1 MTSHSD
7 ESPTRSLGPYPRNPR
22 VEQAQQNPADSPNIG
37 GDGVH
42 PILFGEMARLIES
55 FDWSRSPLGPSAQ
68 WPKSLK
74 TALNICL
81 RSRFQLAMFWGPE
94 LVFLYNDAEREV
106 IGSLHPCA
114 LGKPAREVLVDMW
127 ETVGPMLHKVFKSGE
142 PTWSVDQP
150 LMIDRYGLVEEAFF
164 TWSYSPIPDDDGEIG
179 GVLLV
184 TAENTQRVLAERRLR
199 TLTEMAAEIAGVQ
212 TTQQAC
218 ATAIETLGQN
228 PADIPCAMLYLL
240 DATGSVSLS
249 ASTGTSVPPRQRLAP
264 DEVIWQRQVIQL
276 DDLACFF
283 NGEVADQLP
292 KSAIILPILGSDL
305 ENLVGFLVAG
315 VSDHRRL
322 DTAYRNFF
330 DLVAARIGAA
340 IASTRAREQERA
352 RLNAIAELDHAKTAF
367 FTNIS
372 HEFRTPL
379 TLILGV
385 VDDMLAKTDPEVR
398 DSRHEELSAVRRN
411 GVRLLRLVNALL
423 DFSGVE
429 AGRVRATY
437 QPTDLAAFTKE
448 LAGSFRS
455 IMEKAQLGF
464 RVESHSLPEPVYVDA
479 EMWERIVLNLLSNA
493 FKYTLQGE
501 VAVELSC
508 ADNCAQ
514 LAVKDT
520 GIGIQPEEL
529 PRIFERFH
537 RVEDAR
543 GRTHEGTGIGL
554 ALVQELVKLHS
565 GSIRAE
571 SIPGEGTTFVVTIPF
586 GKKHLPPERVRED
599 HRQAFEGPATRGYA
613 EEAQRW
619 LLGIESPDTLSQ
631 FETPDPSSLA
641 DRPVIL
647 VADDNADMRDYL
659 QSLLSDRYT
668 VEAVPDG
675 EQALA
680 AIARRK
686 PALVLAD
693 VMMPRLDGIGL
704 LRRLRADPETQS
716 IPVIM
721 VSARAGKDEIVEGME
736 HSADDYL
743 GKPFDSRELLARVQS
758 HIGLARIRREAAER
772 ERKLR
777 AEADSQRALLETVL
791 NQMPAGVVIAK
802 APSGEVVLAN
812 NQAKQILQRSVGE
825 LRSVEEYSQYQLF
838 RLDGRAYSTQE
849 QPLARSIL
857 HGEVVIGEE
866 LRYLRP
872 DGTFR
877 ALFTNSAPIRDETG
891 DIVASVVTFQ
901 DITDL
906 RLAQEELLRQS
917 NDVIHDLAGKLIT
930 AQEEERRR
938 IARDLHDDV
947 AQRIALLSNKLQ
959 ALHGSLPTGIAAA
972 EELSDIQKEL
982 EQASENVRLI
992 SHQLHSPKLILG
1004 LPRALAGYCREFS
1017 QQRGIEVEFT
1027 QKGSM
1032 ALLPEPV
1039 PLVMFRVLQEAL
1051 NNVARHSGAGQVKV
1065 SLLMEE
1071 DEIRLRVKDRG
1082 RGFDS
1087 GKISDGLG
1095 LVSMR
1100 ERLRLVGGNI
1110 KVFSASGLGTEIEAA
1125 VPVGNSSLPSG
1136 WPGKDGDHSNS

>member
-7 ESPTRSLGPYPRNPR
+7 ESPIKFPSPAHPRNPR
-22 VEQAQQNPADSPNIG
+22 VEQAQPNQAETSHAG

-42 PILFGEMARLIES
+42 PIVLGEMTRLIES

-68 WPKSLK
+68 WPQSLK

-106 IGSLHPCA
+106 IGSLHPSA

-127 ETVGPMLHKVFKSGE
+127 GTVGPMLHKVLKTGE
-142 PTWSVDQP
+142 ATWSVDQP

-164 TWSYSPIPDDDGEIG
+164 TWSYSPIPDDDGNIG

-184 TAENTQRVLAERRLR
+184 TAETTQRVLAERRLR
-199 TLTEMAAEIAGVQ
+199 TLTEMAGEIAGVQ
-212 TTQQAC
+212 TTEQAC
-218 ATAIETLGQN
+218 ASAIEILGQN

-240 DATGSVSLS
+240 DAKGSASLC
-249 ASTGTSVPPRQRLAP
+249 ASTGTSAPPRERFAL
-264 DEVIWQRQVIQL
+264 DEVIRQRGVIQL
-276 DDLACFF
+276 DNFAGFF
-283 NGEVADQLP
+283 DAGAVERLP
-292 KSAIILPILGSDL
+292 KSALILPILESDL

-315 VSDHRRL
+315 VSNHRRL

-385 VDDMLAKTDPEVR
+385 VDDMLARTDTESSDHR
-398 DSRHEELSAVRRN
+398 SEELSAVRRN
-411 GVRLLRLVNALL
+411 GARLLRLVNALL

-448 LAGSFRS
+448 LASSFGS
-455 IMEKAQLGF
+455 IMEKAQLSF
-464 RVESHSLPEPVYVDA
+464 RVEAHTLPEPVYVDP

-493 FKYTLQGE
+493 FKYTLQGG

-508 ADNCAQ
+508 VEKCAQ
-514 LAVKDT
+514 LIVRDT
-520 GIGIQPEEL
+520 GIGIQPDEL

-554 ALVQELVKLHS
+554 ALVQELVKLHG

-571 SIPGEGTTFVVTIPF
+571 SVPGKGTAFIVSIPF
-586 GKKHLPPERVRED
+586 GRKHLPAKRVRED
-599 HRQAFEGPATRGYA
+599 HRRAPEGLATAGYV

-619 LLGIESPDTLSQ
+619 LLGIESPDASPQL
-631 FETPDPSSLA
+631 ETPAPSPLA

-659 QSLLSDRYT
+659 RSLLGERYT
-668 VEAVPDG
+668 VEAVADG

-680 AIARRK
+680 AIQRRK
-686 PALVLAD
+686 PTLVLAD
-693 VMMPRLDGIGL
+693 VMMPRLDGFSL

-736 HSADDYL
+736 HSPDDYL
-743 GKPFDSRELLARVQS
+743 AKPFNSRELLARVQS
-758 HIGLARIRREAAER
+758 HIGLARIRREATER

-825 LRSVEEYSQYQLF
+825 LRGVEEYSEYQIF

-849 QPLARSIL
+849 QPLARAVL
-857 HGEVVIGEE
+857 HGEVVMGEE

-877 ALFTNSAPIRDETG
+877 VLFTNAGPVRNETG
-891 DIVASVVTFQ
+891 AVVASVVTFQ

-906 RLAQEELLRQS
+906 RRTQEELLRQS

-947 AQRIALLSNKLQ
+947 AQRIALLSNKMQ
-959 ALHGSLPTGIAAA
+959 NLHRSLPTGIAAA
-972 EELSDIQKEL
+972 EELSDIQKEI

-1004 LPRALAGYCREFS
+1004 LARALAGYCREFS
-1017 QQRGIEVEFT
+1017 QQRGIQVEFT
-1027 QKGSM
+1027 QKGSV
-1032 ALLPEPV
+1032 APLPEPV

-1051 NNVARHSGAGQVKV
+1051 NNVARHSGAQKVEV
-1065 SLLMEE
+1065 SLVMEE
-1071 DEIRLRVKDRG
+1071 GEIRLQVRDRG
-1082 RGFDS
+1082 CGFDP
-1087 GKISDGLG
+1087 GQVSDGLG

-1100 ERLRLVGGNI
+1100 ERLRLVDGKI
-1110 KVFSASGLGTEIEAA
+1110 KISSAPGLGTEIEASA
-1125 VPVGNSSLPSG
+1125 PV
-1136 WPGKDGDHSNS
+1136 

>member
-1 MTSHSD
+1 LD
-7 ESPTRSLGPYPRNPR
+7 E
-22 VEQAQQNPADSPNIG
+22 V
-37 GDGVH
+37 V
-42 PILFGEMARLIES
+42 
-55 FDWSRSPLGPSAQ
+55 
-68 WPKSLK
+68 
-74 TALNICL
+74 
-81 RSRFQLAMFWGPE
+81 
-94 LVFLYNDAEREV
+94 
-106 IGSLHPCA
+106 
-114 LGKPAREVLVDMW
+114 
-127 ETVGPMLHKVFKSGE
+127 
-142 PTWSVDQP
+142 
-150 LMIDRYGLVEEAFF
+150 
-164 TWSYSPIPDDDGEIG
+164 
-179 GVLLV
+179 
-184 TAENTQRVLAERRLR
+184 
-199 TLTEMAAEIAGVQ
+199 
-212 TTQQAC
+212 
-218 ATAIETLGQN
+218 
-228 PADIPCAMLYLL
+228 
-240 DATGSVSLS
+240 
-249 ASTGTSVPPRQRLAP
+249 RQRG
-264 DEVIWQRQVIQL
+264 VIQL
-276 DDLACFF
+276 DSLACFF
-283 NGEVADQLP
+283 DAEVGNQLP
-292 KSAIILPILGSDL
+292 KSGIILPILESDL

-330 DLVAARIGAA
+330 DLVAARIGAT

-385 VDDMLAKTDPEVR
+385 VDDMLAKTDHEPR
-398 DSRHEELSAVRRN
+398 ASRYEELSAVRRN

-448 LAGSFRS
+448 LASSFRS
-455 IMEKAQLGF
+455 IMEKAQLTF
-464 RVESHSLPEPVYVDA
+464 RVESQALPEPVYVDP
-479 EMWERIVLNLLSNA
+479 EMWERIVLNLLSNS
-493 FKYTLQGE
+493 FKYTFRGE

-508 ADNCAQ
+508 AENHAQ
-514 LAVKDT
+514 LLVKDT

-554 ALVQELVKLHS
+554 ALVQELVKLHG
-565 GSIRAE
+565 GSIQAE
-571 SIPGEGTTFVVTIPF
+571 SIPGKGTAFVVSIPF
-586 GKKHLPPERVRED
+586 GKKHLPPERVREN
-599 HRQAFEGPATRGYA
+599 RSQAHAGLATGGYA

-619 LLGIESPDTLSQ
+619 LLGIESVDTSSP
-631 FETPDPSSLA
+631 FETPAPSSA
-641 DRPVIL
+641 GDRPVIL

-668 VEAVPDG
+668 VETVPDG

-680 AIARRK
+680 AIERRK

-693 VMMPRLDGIGL
+693 VMMPRLDGFGL
-704 LRRLRADPETQS
+704 LRRLRADPETRS

-736 HSADDYL
+736 QSADDYL
-743 GKPFDSRELLARVQS
+743 AKPFNSRELLARVQS
-758 HIGLARIRREAAER
+758 HIGLARIRREAGES

-791 NQMPAGVVIAK
+791 NQMPAGVVIAR
-802 APSGEVVLAN
+802 APSGEVLLAN
-812 NQAKQILQRSVGE
+812 NQATQILQRSVGE
-825 LRSVEEYSQYQLF
+825 LRNVEEYSQYQIF
-838 RLDGRAYSTQE
+838 RLDGRPYSTQE
-849 QPLARSIL
+849 QPLARSVL
-857 HGEVVIGEE
+857 HGEVVMGEE

-877 ALFTNSAPIRDETG
+877 VLFTNSAPVRDETG
-891 DIVASVVTFQ
+891 AVVASVVTFQ

-959 ALHGSLPTGIAAA
+959 VLERSLPAGTAAA
-972 EELSDIQKEL
+972 EELSDVQREIQ
-982 EQASENVRLI
+982 QAAENLRLI
-992 SHQLHSPKLILG
+992 SHQLHSSKLILG

-1017 QQRGIEVEFT
+1017 QQRGIKVEFSQT
-1027 QKGSM
+1027 GSIGP
-1032 ALLPEPV
+1032 LPEPV
-1039 PLVMFRVLQEAL
+1039 PLVMFRLLQEAL
-1051 NNVARHSGAGQVKV
+1051 HNVARHSGAAQAEV
-1065 SLLMEE
+1065 SLFTEG
-1071 DEIRLRVKDRG
+1071 DEVRLRVKDRG
-1082 RGFDS
+1082 KGFDPVQL
-1087 GKISDGLG
+1087 SDGLG

-1100 ERLRLVGGNI
+1100 ERLRLVGGKI
-1110 KVFSASGLGTEIEAA
+1110 KISSAPGLGTEIEAA
-1125 VPVGNSSLPSG
+1125 APVTPPHLSAKIPA
-1136 WPGKDGDHSNS
+1136 

>member
-7 ESPTRSLGPYPRNPR
+7 DFPTRFLDPAYQRNSG
-22 VEQAQQNPADSPNIG
+22 VEQAQQNRADSPYVGN
-37 GDGVH
+37 DGVH
-42 PILFGEMARLIES
+42 PIVFGEMARLIES

-68 WPKSLK
+68 WPQSLK
-74 TALNICL
+74 MALNICL

-106 IGSLHPCA
+106 IGSLHPYA
-114 LGKPAREVLVDMW
+114 LGRPAREVLVDMW
-127 ETVGPMLHKVFKSGE
+127 ETVGPMLHKVLNSGE
-142 PTWSVDQP
+142 ATWSVDQP

-164 TWSYSPIPDDDGEIG
+164 TWSYSPILGDDGGIG

-212 TTQQAC
+212 STERAC
-218 ATAIETLGQN
+218 ATAIEILGQN

-240 DATGSVSLS
+240 DARGS
-249 ASTGTSVPPRQRLAP
+249 ASLCAYTGTSAPPRDRFAL
-264 DEVIWQRQVIQL
+264 DEVIRQRGVIQL
-276 DDLACFF
+276 DNLASFF
-283 NGEVADQLP
+283 DAEVVDQLP
-292 KSAIILPILGSDL
+292 KSGIILPILESDL

-330 DLVAARIGAA
+330 DLVTARIGAT

-398 DSRHEELSAVRRN
+398 DSRYEELSAVRRN

-455 IMEKAQLGF
+455 IMEKAQLTF
-464 RVESHSLPEPVYVDA
+464 RVESQTLPEAVYVDP

-508 ADNCAQ
+508 VENCAQ
-514 LAVKDT
+514 LIVKDT

-554 ALVQELVKLHS
+554 ALVQELVKLHG

-571 SIPGEGTTFVVTIPF
+571 SVQGEGTSFVVSIPF
-586 GKKHLPPERVRED
+586 SKEHLPPDRVRED
-599 HRQAFEGPATRGYA
+599 GSQDGSQAPAGLRAGGYA

-619 LLGIESPDTLSQ
+619 LLGTESIDTSSQ
-631 FETPDPSSLA
+631 FETPVPSSIG

-668 VEAVPDG
+668 VETVSDG

-680 AIARRK
+680 AIERRK

-693 VMMPRLDGIGL
+693 VMMPRLDGLGL
-704 LRRLRADPETQS
+704 LRKLRADPETQS

-736 HSADDYL
+736 HGADDYL
-743 GKPFDSRELLARVQS
+743 AKPFNSRELLARVQS

-777 AEADSQRALLETVL
+777 AEADSQRALLEIVL

-812 NQAKQILQRSVGE
+812 NQAKQILQRSVGD
-825 LRSVEEYSQYQLF
+825 LRSVGEYSQYQIF
-838 RLDGRAYSTQE
+838 RLDGREYSTQE
-849 QPLARSIL
+849 QPLARSL
-857 HGEVVIGEE
+857 LRGEVVMGEE

-877 ALFTNSAPIRDETG
+877 VLFTNSAPVRDETG
-891 DIVASVVTFQ
+891 AIVASVVTFQ

-917 NDVIHDLAGKLIT
+917 NDVIHDLAGRLIT

-947 AQRIALLSNKLQ
+947 AQRIALLSNKMQ
-959 ALHGSLPTGIAAA
+959 NLHQSLPAGTPAA

-992 SHQLHSPKLILG
+992 SHQLHSPRLILG
-1004 LPRALAGYCREFS
+1004 LSRALAGYCREFS
-1017 QQRGIEVEFT
+1017 QQRGIKVEFT

-1032 ALLPEPV
+1032 APIPEPV

-1051 NNVARHSGAGQVKV
+1051 HNVARHSGATQAEV
-1065 SLLMEE
+1065 SLFTEG
-1071 DEIRLRVKDRG
+1071 DEVRLRIKDRG
-1082 RGFDS
+1082 KGFDPVQV
-1087 GKISDGLG
+1087 SDGLG

-1100 ERLRLVGGNI
+1100 ERLRIVGGKI
-1110 KVFSASGLGTEIEAA
+1110 KVSSAPGLGTEIEAA
-1125 VPVGNSSLPSG
+1125 APVRPNHLSAKIPA
-1136 WPGKDGDHSNS
+1136 

>member
-1 MTSHSD
+1 MTSPSD
-7 ESPTRSLGPYPRNPR
+7 DLTPRFPGLAYQRNPG
-22 VEQAQQNPADSPNIG
+22 VAQTQHNPADSPYVG
-37 GDGVH
+37 SDGVH
-42 PILFGEMARLIES
+42 PIVFGEMTRLIES

-68 WPKSLK
+68 WPQSLK

-106 IGSLHPCA
+106 IGSLHPHA

-127 ETVGPMLHKVFKSGE
+127 ETVGPMLNAVLQSGE
-142 PTWSVDQP
+142 ATWSVDQP

-184 TAENTQRVLAERRLR
+184 TTETTPRVLAERRLR

-212 TTQQAC
+212 TTEQAC
-218 ATAIETLGQN
+218 AAAIEILGQN

-240 DATGSVSLS
+240 DATGSASLC
-249 ASTGTSVPPRQRLAP
+249 ASTGASARPRERFAL
-264 DEVIWQRQVIQL
+264 DEVIRQRGVIQL
-276 DDLACFF
+276 DNLASFF
-283 NGEVADQLP
+283 DTEVAEQLP
-292 KSAIILPILGSDL
+292 KSGIILPILESDL
-305 ENLVGFLVAG
+305 ENLVGFLVVG
-315 VSDHRRL
+315 LSDHRRL

-330 DLVAARIGAA
+330 DLVAARIGAT
-340 IASTRAREQERA
+340 IASTRAREQERS

-385 VDDMLAKTDPEVR
+385 VDDMLAKTGPEVR
-398 DSRHEELSAVRRN
+398 DSRYAELSAVRRN

-437 QPTDLAAFTKE
+437 RPTDLAAFTKE
-448 LAGSFRS
+448 LASSFSS
-455 IMEKAQLGF
+455 IMEKAQLTF
-464 RVESHSLPEPVYVDA
+464 RVESNPLPEPVYVDP

-508 ADNCAQ
+508 VENCAQ
-514 LAVKDT
+514 LMVKDT
-520 GIGIQPEEL
+520 GIGIQSEEL

-537 RVEDAR
+537 RVEDVR

-554 ALVQELVKLHS
+554 ALVQELVKLHG

-571 SIPGEGTTFVVTIPF
+571 SVPGKGTTFFVSIPF
-586 GKKHLPPERVRED
+586 GKKHLPSDRVRED
-599 HRQAFEGPATRGYA
+599 RSQAPEGLAIGGYA

-619 LLGIESPDTLSQ
+619 LLGIESVDTSSQ
-631 FETPDPSSLA
+631 FKTPVPSA
-641 DRPVIL
+641 MRDRPVVL

-659 QSLLSDRYT
+659 KALLGDRYT
-668 VEAVPDG
+668 VETVQDG

-680 AIARRK
+680 AIERRK

-693 VMMPRLDGIGL
+693 VMMPRLGGIGL
-704 LRRLRADPETQS
+704 LRKLRADPETQA

-743 GKPFDSRELLARVQS
+743 AKPFNSRELLARVHS
-758 HIGLARIRREAAER
+758 HIGLARIRHEAAER

-812 NQAKQILQRSVGE
+812 NQAKQILQRPVGE
-825 LRSVEEYSQYQLF
+825 LRRVEEYSEYQIF
-838 RLDGRAYSTQE
+838 RLDGQAYGTQE

-857 HGEVVIGEE
+857 HGEVVMGEE

-877 ALFTNSAPIRDETG
+877 VLFTNSAPVRDETG
-891 DIVASVVTFQ
+891 AIVASVVTFQ

-917 NDVIHDLAGKLIT
+917 NDVIHDLAGKLIA

-947 AQRIALLSNKLQ
+947 AQRIALLSNKMQILYQ
-959 ALHGSLPTGIAAA
+959 NLPTGISAA
-972 EELSDIQKEL
+972 EEFSDILKEI
-982 EQASENVRLI
+982 EQASESVRLI
-992 SHQLHSPKLILG
+992 SHQLHSSKLILG

-1017 QQRGIEVEFT
+1017 QQRGIKVEFT

-1032 ALLPEPV
+1032 GPFPEPV

-1051 NNVARHSGAGQVKV
+1051 YNVARHSGAAQVEV
-1065 SLLMEE
+1065 SLLTDG
-1071 DEIRLRVKDRG
+1071 DEIRLRIKDRG
-1082 RGFDS
+1082 RGFDPMQVS
-1087 GKISDGLG
+1087 EGLG

-1100 ERLRLVGGNI
+1100 ERLRLVQGKI
-1110 KVFSASGLGTEIEAA
+1110 KLSSAPGLGTEIEAM
-1125 VPVGNSSLPSG
+1125 VPVRLLHSSAQIPA
-1136 WPGKDGDHSNS
+1136 

>member
-1 MTSHSD
+1 M
-7 ESPTRSLGPYPRNPR
+7 
-22 VEQAQQNPADSPNIG
+22 AQSQHNPADSPYIG
-37 GDGVH
+37 SDGVH
-42 PILFGEMARLIES
+42 PIVFGEMTRLIAS
-55 FDWSRSPLGPSAQ
+55 IDWSRSPLGPSAQ
-68 WPKSLK
+68 WPQSLK

-81 RSRFQLAMFWGPE
+81 RSRFQLAMFWGSE

-106 IGSLHPCA
+106 IGSLHPYA

-127 ETVGPMLHKVFKSGE
+127 ETVGPMLHAVLKSGE
-142 PTWSVDQP
+142 ATWSVDQP

-164 TWSYSPIPDDDGEIG
+164 TWSYSPMPDDDGEIG

-184 TAENTQRVLAERRLR
+184 TTETTPRVLAERRLR
-199 TLTEMAAEIAGVQ
+199 TLTEMAAEVAGVQ
-212 TTQQAC
+212 TTEQAC
-218 ATAIETLGQN
+218 ATAIEILGQN

-240 DATGSVSLS
+240 DAAGSVSLC
-249 ASTGTSVPPRQRLAP
+249 ASTGTGARPRERFAL
-264 DEVIWQRQVIQL
+264 DEVIRQREVTQL
-276 DDLACFF
+276 DNLACFF
-283 NGEVADQLP
+283 DTEVVEQLP
-292 KSAIILPILGSDL
+292 KSGIILPILESDL
-305 ENLVGFLVAG
+305 ENLVGFLVVG

-330 DLVAARIGAA
+330 DLVAARIGAT

-352 RLNAIAELDHAKTAF
+352 RLSAIAELDHAKTAF

-385 VDDMLAKTDPEVR
+385 VDDMLAKTDPE
-398 DSRHEELSAVRRN
+398 DSRSAELSAVRRN

-448 LAGSFRS
+448 LASSFSS
-455 IMEKAQLGF
+455 IMEKAQLTF
-464 RVESHSLPEPVYVDA
+464 RVESHALPEPVYVDP

-508 ADNCAQ
+508 VDNCAQ
-514 LAVKDT
+514 LMVKDT
-520 GIGIQPEEL
+520 GIGIQPEEV

-537 RVEDAR
+537 RVEDVR

-554 ALVQELVKLHS
+554 ALVQELVKLHG

-571 SIPGEGTTFVVTIPF
+571 SVPDKGTTFVVSIPF
-586 GKKHLPPERVRED
+586 GKKHLPSDRVRED
-599 HRQAFEGPATRGYA
+599 RNQAPEGLAIGGYA

-619 LLGIESPDTLSQ
+619 LLGIESMDTSSQ
-631 FETPDPSSLA
+631 FKTPVPSPME
-641 DRPVIL
+641 DRPVVL

-659 QSLLSDRYT
+659 KALLSDRYT
-668 VEAVPDG
+668 VETAQDG

-680 AIARRK
+680 AIERRK

-704 LRRLRADPETQS
+704 LRRLRADPETQA

-743 GKPFDSRELLARVQS
+743 AKPFNSRELLARVQS
-758 HIGLARIRREAAER
+758 HIGLARIRHEAAER

-812 NQAKQILQRSVGE
+812 NQAKQILQRPVGE
-825 LRSVEEYSQYQLF
+825 LRSVEEYSQYRIF
-838 RLDGRAYSTQE
+838 RLDGRAYSTEE

-857 HGEVVIGEE
+857 HGEVVMGEE

-877 ALFTNSAPIRDETG
+877 VLFTNSAPVREETG
-891 DIVASVVTFQ
+891 AIVASVVTFQ

-947 AQRIALLSNKLQ
+947 SQRIALLSNKMQILYQ
-959 ALHGSLPTGIAAA
+959 SLPTGNSAA
-972 EELSDIQKEL
+972 EEFSDILKEI
-982 EQASENVRLI
+982 EQASESVRLI
-992 SHQLHSPKLILG
+992 SHQLHSSKLILG

-1017 QQRGIEVEFT
+1017 QQRGIKVEFT
-1027 QKGSM
+1027 HKGSM
-1032 ALLPEPV
+1032 GPLPEPV

-1051 NNVARHSGAGQVKV
+1051 YNVVRHSGAAQVEV
-1065 SLLMEE
+1065 SLLTEG
-1071 DEIRLRVKDRG
+1071 DEIRLRIKDRG
-1082 RGFDS
+1082 RGFDPVQV
-1087 GKISDGLG
+1087 SDGLG

-1100 ERLRLVGGNI
+1100 ERLRLVGGKI
-1110 KVFSASGLGTEIEAA
+1110 KLSSALGLGTEIEAA
-1125 VPVGNSSLPSG
+1125 APVRPPHSSAKIPA
-1136 WPGKDGDHSNS
+1136 

>member
-1 MTSHSD
+1 MTSRSD
-7 ESPTRSLGPYPRNPR
+7 DSPTRFLGPVHQRNPR
-22 VEQAQQNPADSPNIG
+22 VEQAQQNQADSSYVG
-37 GDGVH
+37 SDSVH
-42 PILFGEMARLIES
+42 PIVFGEMARLIES
-55 FDWSRSPLGPSAQ
+55 FDWSRSPLGPSAR
-68 WPKSLK
+68 WPQSLK

-106 IGSLHPCA
+106 IGSLHPHA
-114 LGKPAREVLVDMW
+114 LGRPAREVLVDMW
-127 ETVGPMLHKVFKSGE
+127 ETVGPMLHKVLTSGE
-142 PTWSVDQP
+142 ATWSVDQP

-184 TAENTQRVLAERRLR
+184 TAETTQRVLAERRLR
-199 TLTEMAAEIAGVQ
+199 TLTEMAAEIAGLH
-212 TTQQAC
+212 TTEQAC
-218 ATAIETLGQN
+218 ATVIEILGQN

-240 DATGSVSLS
+240 DATGSATLC
-249 ASTGTSVPPRQRLAP
+249 ASTGTGAPPRERFEL
-264 DEVIWQRQVIQL
+264 DEVVRHRGVIQL
-276 DDLACFF
+276 DSLACFF
-283 NGEVADQLP
+283 DAEVVDQLP
-292 KSAIILPILGSDL
+292 KSGIILPILESDL

-330 DLVAARIGAA
+330 DLVAARIGAT
-340 IASTRAREQERA
+340 IASARAREQERA
-352 RLNAIAELDHAKTAF
+352 RLNAIAELDNAKTAF

-385 VDDMLAKTDPEVR
+385 VDDMLAKTDHEPR
-398 DSRHEELSAVRRN
+398 ASRYEELSAVRRN

-448 LAGSFRS
+448 LASSFRS
-455 IMEKAQLGF
+455 IMEKAQLTF
-464 RVESHSLPEPVYVDA
+464 RVESEALPGPVYVDP
-479 EMWERIVLNLLSNA
+479 EMWERIVLNLLSNS
-493 FKYTLQGE
+493 FKYTLRGE
-501 VAVELSC
+501 VAVELTC
-508 ADNCAQ
+508 AENHAQ
-514 LAVKDT
+514 LLVKDT

-554 ALVQELVKLHS
+554 ALVQELVKLHG
-565 GSIRAE
+565 GSIQAE
-571 SIPGEGTTFVVTIPF
+571 SIPGKGTAFVVSIPF
-586 GKKHLPPERVRED
+586 GKKHLPPERVREN
-599 HRQAFEGPATRGYA
+599 RSQAHAGLATGGYA

-619 LLGIESPDTLSQ
+619 LLGIESVDTSSP
-631 FETPDPSSLA
+631 FETPAPSSA
-641 DRPVIL
+641 GDRPVIL

-668 VEAVPDG
+668 VETVPDG

-680 AIARRK
+680 AIERRK

-693 VMMPRLDGIGL
+693 VMMPRLDGFGL
-704 LRRLRADPETQS
+704 LRRLRADPETRS

-736 HSADDYL
+736 QSADDYL
-743 GKPFDSRELLARVQS
+743 AKPFNSRELLARVQS
-758 HIGLARIRREAAER
+758 HIGLARIRREAAES

-802 APSGEVVLAN
+802 APSGEVLLAN
-812 NQAKQILQRSVGE
+812 NQATQILQRSVGE
-825 LRSVEEYSQYQLF
+825 LRNVEEYSQYQIF
-838 RLDGRAYSTQE
+838 RLDGRPYSTQE
-849 QPLARSIL
+849 QPLARSVL
-857 HGEVVIGEE
+857 HGEVVMGEE

-877 ALFTNSAPIRDETG
+877 VLFTNSAPVRDETG
-891 DIVASVVTFQ
+891 AVVASVVTFQ

-959 ALHGSLPTGIAAA
+959 VLEGSLPAGTAAA
-972 EELSDIQKEL
+972 EELSDVQREIQ
-982 EQASENVRLI
+982 QAAENLRLI
-992 SHQLHSPKLILG
+992 SHQLHSSKLILG

-1017 QQRGIEVEFT
+1017 QQRGIKVEFSQT
-1027 QKGSM
+1027 GSIGP
-1032 ALLPEPV
+1032 LPEPV
-1039 PLVMFRVLQEAL
+1039 PLVMFRLLQEAL
-1051 NNVARHSGAGQVKV
+1051 HNVARHSGAAQVEV
-1065 SLLMEE
+1065 SLFTEG
-1071 DEIRLRVKDRG
+1071 DEVRLRVKDRG
-1082 RGFDS
+1082 KGFDPVQL
-1087 GKISDGLG
+1087 SDGLG

-1100 ERLRLVGGNI
+1100 ERLRLVGGKI
-1110 KVFSASGLGTEIEAA
+1110 KISSAPGLGTEIEAA
-1125 VPVGNSSLPSG
+1125 APVTPPHSSAKIPA
-1136 WPGKDGDHSNS
+1136 

>member
-1 MTSHSD
+1 M
-7 ESPTRSLGPYPRNPR
+7 
-22 VEQAQQNPADSPNIG
+22 EQAQQNHADSSYVG
-37 GDGVH
+37 TDGVH
-42 PILFGEMARLIES
+42 PIVFGEMARLIES

-68 WPKSLK
+68 WPQSLK

-81 RSRFQLAMFWGPE
+81 RSRFQLAIFWGPK
-94 LVFLYNDAEREV
+94 LVFLYNDAERAV
-106 IGSLHPCA
+106 IGSLHPYA
-114 LGKPAREVLVDMW
+114 LGKPAPEVLVDMW
-127 ETVGPMLHKVFKSGE
+127 ETVGPMLHQVRNSGE
-142 PTWSVDQP
+142 ATWSVDQP

-164 TWSYSPIPDDDGEIG
+164 TWSYSPIPDDQGDIG

-184 TAENTQRVLAERRLR
+184 TAETTQRVLAERRLR
-199 TLTEMAAEIAGVQ
+199 TLTEMAAENAGVQ
-212 TTQQAC
+212 TTEQAC
-218 ATAIETLGQN
+218 ATAIEILGQN

-240 DATGSVSLS
+240 DANGSASLC
-249 ASTGTSVPPRQRLAP
+249 ASTGTSAALRKRFAL
-264 DEVIWQRQVIQL
+264 DEVIRQRGVIQL
-276 DDLACFF
+276 DNLARFF
-283 NGEVADQLP
+283 DAEVVDQLP
-292 KSAIILPILGSDL
+292 KSAIILPILESDL

-330 DLVAARIGAA
+330 DLVAARIGAT

-352 RLNAIAELDHAKTAF
+352 RLNAIAELDRAKTAF

-385 VDDMLAKTDPEVR
+385 VDDMLAKTGPRLR
-398 DSRHEELSAVRRN
+398 DSRYKELSAVRRN
-411 GVRLLRLVNALL
+411 GVRLLGLVNALL

-448 LAGSFRS
+448 LASSFRS
-455 IMEKAQLGF
+455 IMEKAQLTF
-464 RVESHSLPEPVYVDA
+464 RVESRTLPEQVYVDP

-501 VAVELSC
+501 VTVELSGVEK
-508 ADNCAQ
+508 CAQ
-514 LAVKDT
+514 LVVKDT

-543 GRTHEGTGIGL
+543 GRTLEGTGIGL
-554 ALVQELVKLHS
+554 ALVQELVKLHG

-571 SIPGEGTTFVVTIPF
+571 SVPGKGTAFVVSIPF
-586 GKKHLPPERVRED
+586 GKKHLPPDRVRED
-599 HRQAFEGPATRGYA
+599 RSGAPAGLAAAGYA

-619 LLGIESPDTLSQ
+619 LLGIESMDTSSQ
-631 FETPDPSSLA
+631 FETPVPSSIR

-659 QSLLSDRYT
+659 QSLLNDRYT
-668 VEAVPDG
+668 VETVPDG

-680 AIARRK
+680 AIERRK

-693 VMMPRLDGIGL
+693 VMMPRLDGFSL

-736 HSADDYL
+736 YRADDYL
-743 GKPFDSRELLARVQS
+743 AKPFNSRELLARVQS
-758 HIGLARIRREAAER
+758 HIGLAHIRREAAER

-812 NQAKQILQRSVGE
+812 SQATQILQRSVGQ
-825 LRSVEEYSQYQLF
+825 LRSVEEYSQYQIF
-838 RLDGRAYSTQE
+838 RLDGQAYRTEE

-857 HGEVVIGEE
+857 YGEVVMGEE

-877 ALFTNSAPIRDETG
+877 VLLTNSAPVWDETG
-891 DIVASVVTFQ
+891 AIVASVVTFQ

-906 RLAQEELLRQS
+906 RLAQEELLREN

-947 AQRIALLSNKLQ
+947 AQRIALLSNHLQ
-959 ALHGSLPTGIAAA
+959 ILHRSLPRGTAAA
-972 EELSDIQKEL
+972 KEFSDILKEIK
-982 EQASENVRLI
+982 QTSESVRLI
-992 SHQLHSPKLILG
+992 SHQLHSSKLILS
-1004 LPRALAGYCREFS
+1004 LPRALAGFCREFS
-1017 QQRGIEVEFT
+1017 QQRGIKVDFA
-1027 QKGSM
+1027 QNGSM
-1032 ALLPEPV
+1032 APLPEPV

-1051 NNVARHSGAGQVKV
+1051 HNVARHSGAVQVEV
-1065 SLLMEE
+1065 FLLMEG
-1071 DEIRLRVKDRG
+1071 DQIRLRVKDRG
-1082 RGFDS
+1082 KGFDPVQL
-1087 GKISDGLG
+1087 SDGLG

-1100 ERLRLVGGNI
+1100 ERLRLVGGKI
-1110 KVFSASGLGTEIEAA
+1110 KISSAPGLGTEIEAA
-1125 VPVGNSSLPSG
+1125 APVRPPHLSAKIPA
-1136 WPGKDGDHSNS
+1136 

>member
-1 MTSHSD
+1 MTSHAD
-7 ESPTRSLGPYPRNPR
+7 DSPPRFLDPPYPGNPR
-22 VEQAQQNPADSPNIG
+22 VEQAQQNQADSPYVG
-37 GDGVH
+37 SDGVH
-42 PILFGEMARLIES
+42 PIVFGEMARLIES

-68 WPKSLK
+68 WPQSLK

-81 RSRFQLAMFWGPE
+81 RSRFQLAIFWGPE

-106 IGSLHPCA
+106 IGSLHPYA
-114 LGKPAREVLVDMW
+114 LGRPAREVLVDMW
-127 ETVGPMLHKVFKSGE
+127 ETVGPMLHKVLQSGE
-142 PTWSVDQP
+142 ATWSVDQP

-164 TWSYSPIPDDDGEIG
+164 TWSYSPIPGDDGEIG

-212 TTQQAC
+212 TTEQAC
-218 ATAIETLGQN
+218 ATAIEILGQN
-228 PADIPCAMLYLL
+228 SADIPCAMLYLL
-240 DATGSVSLS
+240 DATGSASLC
-249 ASTGTSVPPRQRLAP
+249 ASTGTVAPPRERFEL
-264 DEVIWQRQVIQL
+264 DEFIRRRGVIQL
-276 DDLACFF
+276 DSLACFF
-283 NGEVADQLP
+283 DTEVVEQLP
-292 KSAIILPILGSDL
+292 KSGIILPILGSDL
-305 ENLVGFLVAG
+305 ENLVGFLVSG

-330 DLVAARIGAA
+330 DLVAARIGAT

-352 RLNAIAELDHAKTAF
+352 RLNAIAELDHAKTTF

-385 VDDMLAKTDPEVR
+385 VDDMLAKTDPEPR
-398 DSRHEELSAVRRN
+398 DSGYQELSAVRRN

-455 IMEKAQLGF
+455 IMDKAQLTF
-464 RVESHSLPEPVYVDA
+464 RVESRTLPEPVYVDP

-493 FKYTLQGE
+493 FKYTLHGE
-501 VAVELSC
+501 VVVELSR
-508 ADNCAQ
+508 AENCAQ
-514 LAVKDT
+514 LVVQDT
-520 GIGIQPEEL
+520 GIGIQPDEL

-554 ALVQELVKLHS
+554 ALVQELVKLHG

-571 SIPGEGTTFVVTIPF
+571 SNPGEGTTFVVSIPF
-586 GKKHLPPERVRED
+586 GRKHLPPERVRED
-599 HRQAFEGPATRGYA
+599 RSQAHAGLATGGYA

-619 LLGIESPDTLSQ
+619 LLGIESVDTSSR
-631 FETPDPSSLA
+631 FGTPAPSSA
-641 DRPVIL
+641 GDRPVIL

-668 VEAVPDG
+668 VETVPDG
-675 EQALA
+675 EQALT
-680 AIARRK
+680 AIERRK

-693 VMMPRLDGIGL
+693 VMMPRLDGFGL
-704 LRRLRADPETQS
+704 LRRLRADPETRS

-736 HSADDYL
+736 QSADDYL
-743 GKPFDSRELLARVQS
+743 AKPFNSRELLARVQS
-758 HIGLARIRREAAER
+758 HIGLARIRREAAES

-791 NQMPAGVVIAK
+791 NQMPAGVVIAR
-802 APSGEVVLAN
+802 APSGEVLLAN
-812 NQAKQILQRSVGE
+812 NQATQILQRSVGE
-825 LRSVEEYSQYQLF
+825 LRNVEEYSQYQIF
-838 RLDGRAYSTQE
+838 RLDGRPYSTQE
-849 QPLARSIL
+849 QPLARSVL
-857 HGEVVIGEE
+857 HGEVVMGEE

-877 ALFTNSAPIRDETG
+877 VLFTNSAPVRDETG
-891 DIVASVVTFQ
+891 AVVASVVTFQ

-959 ALHGSLPTGIAAA
+959 ILHGSLPAGTAAA
-972 EELSDIQKEL
+972 EELSDVQKEIG
-982 EQASENVRLI
+982 QAAENLRLI
-992 SHQLHSPKLILG
+992 SHQLHSSKLILG
-1004 LPRALAGYCREFS
+1004 LPRALSGYCREFS
-1017 QQRGIEVEFT
+1017 HQRGIKVEFT
-1027 QKGSM
+1027 QKGSISP
-1032 ALLPEPV
+1032 LPDPV

-1051 NNVARHSGAGQVKV
+1051 HNVARHSGASQVEV
-1065 SLLMEE
+1065 SLTIEG

-1082 RGFDS
+1082 KGFDPLQ
-1087 GKISDGLG
+1087 ISDGLG
-1095 LVSMR
+1095 LISMR
-1100 ERLRLVGGNI
+1100 ERLRLVGGKI
-1110 KVFSASGLGTEIEAA
+1110 KLSSAPGLGTEIEAA
-1125 VPVGNSSLPSG
+1125 APVRPPYSSAKIPA
-1136 WPGKDGDHSNS
+1136 

>member
-1 MTSHSD
+1 M
-7 ESPTRSLGPYPRNPR
+7 ER
-22 VEQAQQNPADSPNIG
+22 AQQNQTDSSYVG
-37 GDGVH
+37 SDGVH
-42 PILFGEMARLIES
+42 PIVFGEMARLIES
-55 FDWSRSPLGPSAQ
+55 FDWLRSPLGPSAQ
-68 WPKSLK
+68 WPQSLK

-106 IGSLHPCA
+106 IGSLHPHA

-127 ETVGPMLHKVFKSGE
+127 ETVGPMLHEVLKSGE
-142 PTWSVDQP
+142 ATWSVDQP

-184 TAENTQRVLAERRLR
+184 TAETTQRVLAERRLR
-199 TLTEMAAEIAGVQ
+199 TLTEMAAEIAGLHS
-212 TTQQAC
+212 TQQAC
-218 ATAIETLGQN
+218 ATAIEILGQN

-240 DATGSVSLS
+240 DATGSASLC
-249 ASTGTSVPPRQRLAP
+249 ASTGISAPPHERFALDDVIRQRG
-264 DEVIWQRQVIQL
+264 VIQL
-276 DDLACFF
+276 DNLACFF
-283 NGEVADQLP
+283 DAEVVGKLP
-292 KSAIILPILGSDL
+292 KSGIILPILESDF

-330 DLVAARIGAA
+330 DLVAARIGAT

-352 RLNAIAELDHAKTAF
+352 RLNAIAELDRAKTAF

-385 VDDMLAKTDPEVR
+385 VDDVLAKTSPDVR
-398 DSRHEELSAVRRN
+398 DSRYEELSAVRRN

-437 QPTDLAAFTKE
+437 RPTDLAAFTKE

-455 IMEKAQLGF
+455 IMEKAHLTF
-464 RVESHSLPEPVYVDA
+464 HVESNALPEPVYVDP

-493 FKYTLQGE
+493 FKFTFQGE
-501 VAVELSC
+501 VGVELSC
-508 ADNCAQ
+508 VENCAQ
-514 LAVKDT
+514 LMVKDT

-529 PRIFERFH
+529 PLIFERFH

-543 GRTHEGTGIGL
+543 GRTQEGTGIGL
-554 ALVQELVKLHS
+554 ALVQELVKLHG

-571 SIPGEGTTFVVTIPF
+571 SVPGKGTTFVVSIPL
-586 GKKHLPPERVRED
+586 GKIHLPSDRVRED
-599 HRQAFEGPATRGYA
+599 RDQAPEGLATSGYA

-619 LLGIESPDTLSQ
+619 LLGIESMDASSQ
-631 FETPDPSSLA
+631 FKMPVPSPIG

-659 QSLLSDRYT
+659 QSLLNDRYT
-668 VEAVPDG
+668 VETVQDG

-680 AIARRK
+680 AIERRK

-693 VMMPRLDGIGL
+693 VMMPRLNGIGL

-736 HSADDYL
+736 HGADDYL
-743 GKPFDSRELLARVQS
+743 AKPFNSRELLARVQS

-791 NQMPAGVVIAK
+791 NQMPAGVVIAE

-825 LRSVEEYSQYQLF
+825 LRSVEEYSQYQIF
-838 RLDGRAYSTQE
+838 RLDGRAYNTLE

-857 HGEVVIGEE
+857 HGEVVMGEE

-877 ALFTNSAPIRDETG
+877 VLFTNAAPVRDESG
-891 DIVASVVTFQ
+891 AIVASVVTFQ

-906 RLAQEELLRQS
+906 RLAQEDLLRQN
-917 NDVIHDLAGKLIT
+917 NDVIHDLAGKLIS

-947 AQRIALLSNKLQ
+947 AQRIALLSNKMQ
-959 ALHGSLPTGIAAA
+959 ILHRSLPTGTAAA
-972 EELSDIQKEL
+972 EEFSDILKEI

-992 SHQLHSPKLILG
+992 SHQLHSSKLMLG

-1017 QQRGIEVEFT
+1017 QQRGIKVEFA
-1027 QKGSM
+1027 QSGSIVP
-1032 ALLPEPV
+1032 LPEPV

-1051 NNVARHSGAGQVKV
+1051 HNVARHSGAAQVEV
-1065 SLLMEE
+1065 SLFAEG
-1071 DEIRLRVKDRG
+1071 DEVRLRIKDRG
-1082 RGFDS
+1082 KGFDPVQL
-1087 GKISDGLG
+1087 SDGLG

-1100 ERLRLVGGNI
+1100 ERLRLVGGKI
-1110 KVFSASGLGTEIEAA
+1110 KISSAPGLGTEIEAA
-1125 VPVGNSSLPSG
+1125 APVRPPHSSAKIPA
-1136 WPGKDGDHSNS
+1136 